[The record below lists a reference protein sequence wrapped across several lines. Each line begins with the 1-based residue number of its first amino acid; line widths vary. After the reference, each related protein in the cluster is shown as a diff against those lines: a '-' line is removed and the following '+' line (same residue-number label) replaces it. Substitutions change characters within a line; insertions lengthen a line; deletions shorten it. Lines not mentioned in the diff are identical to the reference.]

1 VIEEQHIK
9 TTTND
14 EHAYTIPIP
23 LSRRSRKQAAKRSF
37 AIVKLS

>member
-1 VIEEQHIK
+1 VIEEQQIK

-14 EHAYTIPIP
+14 EHAYTIPF
-23 LSRRSRKQAAKRSF
+23 SRRSRKQAAKRSF